1 MERIN
6 CTDYKLG
13 VLAIKYIPIIMFL
26 IMWIH
31 TGLLIFG
38 INGPCADVIAGS
50 AIIPSILIFSMSNL
64 FKFCYIH
71 KLLTIYAL
79 AVDLCI
85 NFHRLIG
92 FGYLV
97 EEFRILMFIIGTI
110 LFFLLL
116 LKCDFLFKYRI
127 FIYNSSLFAC
137 RFMPCALY
145 FCNLFVHS
153 ILLFAPKSQS

>member
-13 VLAIKYIPIIMFL
+13 MLAIKYIPVIMFL

-31 TGLLIFG
+31 TGLLILG
-38 INGPCADVIAGS
+38 INGPCADTIAGS

-85 NFHRLIG
+85 NFQRLIG
-92 FGYLV
+92 FGSLV
-97 EEFRILMFIIGTI
+97 EEFRMLIFIIGTI

-116 LKCDFLFKYRI
+116 LKFKKYR
-127 FIYNSSLFAC
+127 YKC
-137 RFMPCALY
+137 C
-145 FCNLFVHS
+145 
-153 ILLFAPKSQS
+153 ILRNQF

>member
-13 VLAIKYIPIIMFL
+13 ILTIKYIPIIMFL
-26 IMWIH
+26 IMWFH

-38 INGPCADVIAGS
+38 INGPCADTIAGS
-50 AIIPSILIFSMSNL
+50 AIIPSVLIFSMSHL

-71 KLLTIYAL
+71 KLLTIYSL

-85 NFHRLIG
+85 NFQRYVG
-92 FGYLV
+92 FGYTLNI
-97 EEFRILMFIIGTI
+97 FRIIMFILGII

-116 LKCDFLFKYRI
+116 FKFKKYR
-127 FIYNSSLFAC
+127 YKCCTL
-137 RFMPCALY
+137 RE
-145 FCNLFVHS
+145 
-153 ILLFAPKSQS
+153 

>member
-1 MERIN
+1 MERMN

-13 VLAIKYIPIIMFL
+13 ILAIKYIPVIMFL

-31 TGLLIFG
+31 TELLILG
-38 INGPCADVIAGS
+38 IKGPCAYVIAWS

-71 KLLTIYAL
+71 KLLTMYAL

-85 NFHRLIG
+85 NFQRLIG

-97 EEFRILMFIIGTI
+97 EELRILMFIIGTI

-116 LKCDFLFKYRI
+116 LKFKKYR
-127 FIYNSSLFAC
+127 YKC
-137 RFMPCALY
+137 C
-145 FCNLFVHS
+145 
-153 ILLFAPKSQS
+153 ILRN

>member
-13 VLAIKYIPIIMFL
+13 MLAIKYIPIIMFL

-31 TGLLIFG
+31 TGLLIIG
-38 INGPCADVIAGS
+38 IDGPCADVIAGS

-79 AVDLCI
+79 TVDLYI
-85 NFHRLIG
+85 NFQRLIG
-92 FGYLV
+92 FGYIV
-97 EEFRILMFIIGTI
+97 EDLRILMFMIGTI

-116 LKCDFLFKYRI
+116 LKFKKYR
-127 FIYNSSLFAC
+127 YKC
-137 RFMPCALY
+137 C
-145 FCNLFVHS
+145 
-153 ILLFAPKSQS
+153 ILRE

>member
-13 VLAIKYIPIIMFL
+13 ILAIKYIPIIMFL

-31 TGLLIFG
+31 TGLLILG
-38 INGPCADVIAGS
+38 IDGPCADVIAGS
-50 AIIPSILIFSMSNL
+50 AIIPSILIFSMSHI

-85 NFHRLIG
+85 NFQRLIG
-92 FGYLV
+92 FGYIV
-97 EEFRILMFIIGTI
+97 EEFRTLMFIIGTI

-116 LKCDFLFKYRI
+116 LKFKKYR
-127 FIYNSSLFAC
+127 YKC
-137 RFMPCALY
+137 C
-145 FCNLFVHS
+145 
-153 ILLFAPKSQS
+153 ILRD

>member
-6 CTDYKLG
+6 CTNYKLG
-13 VLAIKYIPIIMFL
+13 ILAIKYIPIIMFL

-31 TGLLIFG
+31 TGLLILG

-71 KLLTIYAL
+71 KLLTIYSL

-85 NFHRLIG
+85 NFQRYVG
-92 FGYLV
+92 FGYPLNT
-97 EEFRILMFIIGTI
+97 FRIIMFILGTI

-116 LKCDFLFKYRI
+116 FKFEKYR
-127 FIYNSSLFAC
+127 YKCCTL
-137 RFMPCALY
+137 RE
-145 FCNLFVHS
+145 
-153 ILLFAPKSQS
+153 

>member
-6 CTDYKLG
+6 CADYKLG
-13 VLAIKYIPIIMFL
+13 MLAIKYIPVIMFL

-31 TGLLIFG
+31 TGLLILG

-79 AVDLCI
+79 VVDLCI
-85 NFHRLIG
+85 NLQRLIG

-97 EEFRILMFIIGTI
+97 EELRILMFIIGTI

-116 LKCDFLFKYRI
+116 LKFKKYR
-127 FIYNSSLFAC
+127 YKC
-137 RFMPCALY
+137 C
-145 FCNLFVHS
+145 
-153 ILLFAPKSQS
+153 ILRN

>member
-13 VLAIKYIPIIMFL
+13 ILAIKYIPVIMFL

-31 TGLLIFG
+31 IGLLILG

-71 KLLTIYAL
+71 KLLTVYSL
-79 AVDLCI
+79 TVDLCI

-92 FGYLV
+92 FDSLV
-97 EEFRILMFIIGTI
+97 EELRILMFIIGTI

-116 LKCDFLFKYRI
+116 LKFKKYR
-127 FIYNSSLFAC
+127 YKC
-137 RFMPCALY
+137 C
-145 FCNLFVHS
+145 
-153 ILLFAPKSQS
+153 ILRN

>member
-6 CTDYKLG
+6 CTNYKLG
-13 VLAIKYIPIIMFL
+13 ILAIKYIPIIMFL
-26 IMWIH
+26 IIWIH
-31 TGLLIFG
+31 TGLLILG
-38 INGPCADVIAGS
+38 INGPCADTIAGS

-79 AVDLCI
+79 VVNLCI
-85 NFHRLIG
+85 NFHRLVG

-116 LKCDFLFKYRI
+116 LKFKKYR
-127 FIYNSSLFAC
+127 YKC
-137 RFMPCALY
+137 C
-145 FCNLFVHS
+145 
-153 ILLFAPKSQS
+153 ILRD

>member
-13 VLAIKYIPIIMFL
+13 ILAIKYIPIIMFL

-38 INGPCADVIAGS
+38 INGPCADTIAGS

-85 NFHRLIG
+85 NFQRLIG
-92 FGYLV
+92 FGSLV
-97 EEFRILMFIIGTI
+97 EAFRMLLFIIGTI

-116 LKCDFLFKYRI
+116 FKFKKYR
-127 FIYNSSLFAC
+127 YKCCTL
-137 RFMPCALY
+137 RE
-145 FCNLFVHS
+145 
-153 ILLFAPKSQS
+153 

>member
-1 MERIN
+1 MERIS
-6 CTDYKLG
+6 CTDYKFGILT
-13 VLAIKYIPIIMFL
+13 IKYIPIIMFL

-38 INGPCADVIAGS
+38 INGTCAHTIAGS
-50 AIIPSILIFSMSNL
+50 AIIPSILIFSMSHL

-85 NFHRLIG
+85 NFQRLIG
-92 FGYLV
+92 FRYIV
-97 EEFRILMFIIGTI
+97 EELRILMFIIGTI

-116 LKCDFLFKYRI
+116 LKFKKYR
-127 FIYNSSLFAC
+127 YKC
-137 RFMPCALY
+137 C
-145 FCNLFVHS
+145 
-153 ILLFAPKSQS
+153 ILRD

>member
-13 VLAIKYIPIIMFL
+13 MLAIKYIPIIMFL

-31 TGLLIFG
+31 TGLLILG
-38 INGPCADVIAGS
+38 IDGPCADTIAGS
-50 AIIPSILIFSMSNL
+50 AIIPSILIFSMSHI

-71 KLLTIYAL
+71 KLLTVYSL
-79 AVDLCI
+79 SVDLCI
-85 NFHRLIG
+85 NFQRLIG

-97 EEFRILMFIIGTI
+97 EELRILMFTLGTI

-116 LKCDFLFKYRI
+116 LKFKKYR
-127 FIYNSSLFAC
+127 YKC
-137 RFMPCALY
+137 C
-145 FCNLFVHS
+145 
-153 ILLFAPKSQS
+153 ILRN

>member
-13 VLAIKYIPIIMFL
+13 MLAIKYIPIIMFL

-79 AVDLCI
+79 AVDLCT
-85 NFHRLIG
+85 NFQRLIG
-92 FGYLV
+92 FGYIV
-97 EEFRILMFIIGTI
+97 EELRILMFIIGTI

-116 LKCDFLFKYRI
+116 FKFKKYR
-127 FIYNSSLFAC
+127 YNC
-137 RFMPCALY
+137 
-145 FCNLFVHS
+145 CN
-153 ILLFAPKSQS
+153 IKYAKSKS

>member
-13 VLAIKYIPIIMFL
+13 ILAIKYIPIIMFL

-31 TGLLIFG
+31 TGLLISG
-38 INGPCADVIAGS
+38 INGSCADVIAGS

-71 KLLTIYAL
+71 KLLTIHAL

-85 NFHRLIG
+85 NFQRLIG
-92 FGYLV
+92 FGYLI

-116 LKCDFLFKYRI
+116 LKFKKYR
-127 FIYNSSLFAC
+127 YKC
-137 RFMPCALY
+137 C
-145 FCNLFVHS
+145 
-153 ILLFAPKSQS
+153 ILRD

>member
-1 MERIN
+1 MKRIN

-13 VLAIKYIPIIMFL
+13 ILAIKYIPIIMFL

-38 INGPCADVIAGS
+38 INGPCADTIAGS
-50 AIIPSILIFSMSNL
+50 AIIPSILIFSMSHL

-71 KLLTIYAL
+71 KLLTVYSL

-92 FGYLV
+92 FGYTLNI
-97 EEFRILMFIIGTI
+97 FRIIMFILGTI

-116 LKCDFLFKYRI
+116 FKFKKYR
-127 FIYNSSLFAC
+127 YKCCTL
-137 RFMPCALY
+137 RE
-145 FCNLFVHS
+145 
-153 ILLFAPKSQS
+153 

>member
-1 MERIN
+1 MEWIS
-6 CTDYKLG
+6 CTDYKFGILT
-13 VLAIKYIPIIMFL
+13 IKYIPIIMFL
-26 IMWIH
+26 IMWFH

-38 INGPCADVIAGS
+38 INGPCADTIAGS
-50 AIIPSILIFSMSNL
+50 AIIPSILIFSMSHL

-85 NFHRLIG
+85 NFQRLIG

-97 EEFRILMFIIGTI
+97 EELRILMFTLGTI

-116 LKCDFLFKYRI
+116 LKFKKYR
-127 FIYNSSLFAC
+127 YKC
-137 RFMPCALY
+137 C
-145 FCNLFVHS
+145 
-153 ILLFAPKSQS
+153 ILRD

>member
-1 MERIN
+1 MERLN

-13 VLAIKYIPIIMFL
+13 ILTIKYIPIIMFL

-38 INGPCADVIAGS
+38 INGPCADTIAGS
-50 AIIPSILIFSMSNL
+50 AIIPSILIFSMSHI

-71 KLLTIYAL
+71 KLLTVYSL

-85 NFHRLIG
+85 NFQRYIV
-92 FGYLV
+92 FGYILNI
-97 EEFRILMFIIGTI
+97 FRIIMFILGTI

-116 LKCDFLFKYRI
+116 FKFKKYR
-127 FIYNSSLFAC
+127 YKCCTL
-137 RFMPCALY
+137 REEY
-145 FCNLFVHS
+145 
-153 ILLFAPKSQS
+153 

>member
-13 VLAIKYIPIIMFL
+13 ILAIKYIPIIMFL

-31 TGLLIFG
+31 TGLLILG

-50 AIIPSILIFSMSNL
+50 AIIPSILIFSMSHI

-85 NFHRLIG
+85 NFQRLIG

-97 EEFRILMFIIGTI
+97 EELRILMFIIGTI

-116 LKCDFLFKYRI
+116 LKFKKYR
-127 FIYNSSLFAC
+127 YKC
-137 RFMPCALY
+137 C
-145 FCNLFVHS
+145 
-153 ILLFAPKSQS
+153 ILRN